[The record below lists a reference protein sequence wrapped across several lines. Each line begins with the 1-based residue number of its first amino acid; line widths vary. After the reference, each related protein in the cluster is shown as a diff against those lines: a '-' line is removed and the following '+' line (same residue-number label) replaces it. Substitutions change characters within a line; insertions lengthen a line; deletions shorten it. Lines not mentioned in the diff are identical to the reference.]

1 VHYFRHY
8 AQTVRSKGSLPSYST
23 EATEIHHKP
32 LHNAYKRSNKRGR
45 DAIQFILKD
54 QSTMASFQS
63 MVNDFDCEAQTDE
76 HDSEETDGLE
86 ESSYS
91 SDCAGRTRTY
101 LWPKAPTMKGYGRV
115 RASLAEKKL
124 FLPGFKIAICRY
136 LTSLNG
142 ASEGGTDVMIE
153 FQDPIISTFNS
164 IRISYPT
171 GIEDEIIIRR
181 ELMGLEPNGSREPN
195 GRPSQLLRQTTSS
208 LAKSMV
214 TERIKAQPI
223 GTQYGRRDAVLVEC
237 PGKESRGRVNTMSR
251 RRIAQVLLLFKC
263 PYWQE
268 RLELAFVS
276 WFETKRT
283 ADPKS
288 GL

>member
-1 VHYFRHY
+1 
-8 AQTVRSKGSLPSYST
+8 
-23 EATEIHHKP
+23 
-32 LHNAYKRSNKRGR
+32 
-45 DAIQFILKD
+45 
-54 QSTMASFQS
+54 
-63 MVNDFDCEAQTDE
+63 
-76 HDSEETDGLE
+76 
-86 ESSYS
+86 
-91 SDCAGRTRTY
+91 
-101 LWPKAPTMKGYGRV
+101 MKGYSRV

-124 FLPGFKIAICRY
+124 FLPGFKVALCRH

-142 ASEGGTDVMIE
+142 ASEGSTDVMIE

-171 GIEDEIIIRR
+171 GIEDEIISRR
-181 ELMGLEPNGSREPN
+181 ELMGQEPNGSQEPN

-237 PGKESRGRVNTMSR
+237 PGKESRGQVNTMSQR
-251 RRIAQVLLLFKC
+251 RVAQVLLLFTC

-283 ADPKS
+283 ADPNS
-288 GL
+288 GLYLVGRTTKYTVISVKDIERPVHLIPKFGSQVGTTTKVKRELGHTWQIFEN